1 MWTGDK
7 SPVTNFGAAKEVK
20 NCRLVILLPADLR
33 VEFTAKF
40 KRNGGSHIVANG
52 FQLYAG
58 RDFNNWTSYEE
69 LNFKFTTFLSYEVW
83 NPCLRIGDVVRSAFF
98 ISVHILPF

>member
-33 VEFTAKF
+33 VEFAAKS

-52 FQLYAG
+52 
-58 RDFNNWTSYEE
+58 
-69 LNFKFTTFLSYEVW
+69 
-83 NPCLRIGDVVRSAFF
+83 
-98 ISVHILPF
+98 

>member
-1 MWTGDK
+1 MGTGDK

-33 VEFTAKF
+33 VEITAKS

-52 FQLYAG
+52 FRA
-58 RDFNNWTSYEE
+58 
-69 LNFKFTTFLSYEVW
+69 
-83 NPCLRIGDVVRSAFF
+83 LRSGGKSKHK
-98 ISVHILPF
+98 SWYYY

>member
-33 VEFTAKF
+33 VEITAKS
-40 KRNGGSHIVANG
+40 KRNGGSHIVANVPG
-52 FQLYAG
+52 IAEG
-58 RDFNNWTSYEE
+58 G
-69 LNFKFTTFLSYEVW
+69 V
-83 NPCLRIGDVVRSAFF
+83 I
-98 ISVHILPF
+98 

>member
-33 VEFTAKF
+33 VEITAKS

-52 FQLYAG
+52 FA
-58 RDFNNWTSYEE
+58 
-69 LNFKFTTFLSYEVW
+69 VW
-83 NPCLRIGDVVRSAFF
+83 NVWESGLCSYQPTPKVDAWQYARITTSPQMFYDRMLCTGIFF
-98 ISVHILPF
+98 IIFAQI

>member
-20 NCRLVILLPADLR
+20 NNRVVILLPADLR
-33 VEFTAKF
+33 VEITAKS

-52 FQLYAG
+52 SRLGDG
-58 RDFNNWTSYEE
+58 R
-69 LNFKFTTFLSYEVW
+69 
-83 NPCLRIGDVVRSAFF
+83 AFEY
-98 ISVHILPF
+98 

>member
-33 VEFTAKF
+33 VEITAKS
-40 KRNGGSHIVANG
+40 KRNGGSHIVANV
-52 FQLYAG
+52 L
-58 RDFNNWTSYEE
+58 RLCEE
-69 LNFKFTTFLSYEVW
+69 AEFGALNCQHSTKVDA
-83 NPCLRIGDVVRSAFF
+83 R
-98 ISVHILPF
+98 